1 MIELEKFIGLSNVKK
16 EIKSLVNFQQI
27 QIERGKYG
35 IERQKGRNDHQNP
48 DNFWSRRSLLHQN
61 HLLLL

>member
-35 IERQKGRNDHQNP
+35 YTNEAIN
-48 DNFWSRRSLLHQN
+48 
-61 HLLLL
+61 